1 VDAIFPVA
9 AFVSVLIATRRSLG
23 LGFVAVFAAGYLNGV
38 IRANYLGV
46 ATTFMFDAAVF
57 GLYCGF
63 LLSAPV
69 GGVAGLW
76 RGTAGRFALFLMA
89 WPALLS
95 LVPVNDF
102 LVQLVALRATI
113 WFLPVMLIATRLT
126 GADLNVMARGLSVL
140 NLCALAGGIYV
151 YQNGVAALYP
161 ENAVTQIIYLSKDVG
176 GGLEYHRIPST
187 FLSAH
192 AYGGTMVLSL
202 PFVLAR
208 LFVPRVGWPDRALA
222 AAGAAAAVAGLLMCA
237 ARQPVVTFGATAV
250 LAWVCTRFHPT
261 FGLVAA
267 GVVGAGLMAAA
278 SNERLQR
285 AASLEDTEAVYDR
298 VRGSA
303 NESFVE
309 LLTAY
314 PGGAGMGSSVGTSIP
329 FFLADRAPV
338 AIGLENEYCRILIDQ
353 GWIGLGAWL
362 LFLWWLL
369 HRPPPLLLNARWGLG
384 VILMYAL
391 VVTMWATTFIG
402 AGLLAS
408 IPGAVMLLTQ
418 MGVLLRVRSPEC
430 NPSPPSRAPSAR
442 TAGPTRTRR
451 ERP

>member
-1 VDAIFPVA
+1 VDALFPVA
-9 AFVSVLIATRRSLG
+9 AFLLALVATRRSLG
-23 LGFVAVFAAGYLNGV
+23 LGFVAVFAAGYFNGV
-38 IRANYLGV
+38 VRANFLGV

-57 GLYCGF
+57 GLYVGF
-63 LLSAPV
+63 LVTAH
-69 GGVAGLW
+69 GVAGLW
-76 RGTAGRFALFLMA
+76 RGTVGRFALFLIT
-89 WPALLS
+89 WPVLLS
-95 LVPVNDF
+95 LIPVNDL

-126 GADLNVMARGLSVL
+126 GSDLNVLARGLCVL
-140 NLCALAGGIYV
+140 NLCALAGGLYV

-176 GGLEYHRIPST
+176 GRLEYHRIPST

-202 PFVLAR
+202 PFVLGR
-208 LFVPRVGWPDRALA
+208 LFGPGVGWPDRALV
-222 AAGAAAAVAGLLMCA
+222 AAGAAAAVTGLLMCA
-237 ARQPVVTFGATAV
+237 ARQPVVTFGVTAV

-261 FGLVAA
+261 FGLLAA
-267 GVVGAGLMAAA
+267 GVVVGALLAAG

-285 AASLEDTEAVYDR
+285 AASLEDTEAVSER

-303 NESFVE
+303 NESFLE
-309 LLTAY
+309 LLVAY
-314 PGGAGMGSSVGTSIP
+314 PGGAGMGSSVGTSLP

-338 AIGLENEYCRILIDQ
+338 AVGLENEYSRILIDQ

-362 LFLWWLL
+362 AFLGWLL
-369 HRPPPLLLNARWGLG
+369 HRPPPVLLGARWGLG
-384 VILMYAL
+384 VVLMYAL

-408 IPGAVMLLTQ
+408 IPGAVLLLVQ
-418 MGVLLRVRSPEC
+418 MGIILRVRDLHPAG
-430 NPSPPSRAPSAR
+430 NR
-442 TAGPTRTRR
+442 T
-451 ERP
+451 